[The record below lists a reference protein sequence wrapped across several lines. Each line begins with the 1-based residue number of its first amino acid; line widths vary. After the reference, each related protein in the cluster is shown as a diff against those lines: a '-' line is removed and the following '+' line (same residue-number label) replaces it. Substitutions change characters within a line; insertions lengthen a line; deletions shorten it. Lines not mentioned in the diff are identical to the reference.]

1 VSDRSDPMLAWIALL
16 AFAVAFV
23 LGSLLRLAS

>member
-1 VSDRSDPMLAWIALL
+1 MLAWIALL